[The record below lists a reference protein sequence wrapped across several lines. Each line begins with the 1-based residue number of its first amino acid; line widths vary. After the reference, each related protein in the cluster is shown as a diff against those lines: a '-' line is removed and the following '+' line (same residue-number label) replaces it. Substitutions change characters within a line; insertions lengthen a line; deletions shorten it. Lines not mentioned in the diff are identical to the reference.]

1 MTVNS
6 YLVALSTAAVIR
18 DREKNSIQRSISELE
33 DRLDQYFGDEISDH
47 FLFGSYTRG
56 TILPRS
62 MDKRSDIDYM
72 VVFKDSSSRPQTYL
86 DRLRR
91 FVNTYYVRS
100 EIVQSNPTITL
111 SLNHIKFELVPAI
124 ESWWHGL
131 RIPAKRRDMNDWIA
145 TNPNDFNEALVASN
159 KSNNNL
165 IKPMIRLVKYWN
177 ARNKYPFP
185 SFELERQLADKSYF
199 GVGGLW
205 KHGQLKDYFFDAMRS
220 LDCDRSDAKYKIDAV
235 NRARDLVDQAEA
247 LLSQGQDDQSE
258 RVIRRLLPLPKGA

>member
-6 YLVALSTAAVIR
+6 YLLALSAAAVIR
-18 DREKNSIQRSISELE
+18 DREKGSIQRSISGLE
-33 DRLDQYFGDEISDH
+33 ERLDQYFEGEVRDR

-62 MDKRSDIDYM
+62 MDRRSDIDYM

-91 FVNTYYVRS
+91 FVNTYYTRS

-124 ESWWHGL
+124 ETWWHGL

-145 TNPNDFNEALVASN
+145 TNPNDFNEALVSSN

-177 ARNKYPFP
+177 ARNKFPFP
-185 SFELERQLADKSYF
+185 SFELEKQLADKSYF
-199 GVGGLW
+199 GVGGFF

-220 LDCDRSDAKYKIDAV
+220 LDYSRGDAKYKIDAV
-235 NRARDLVDQAEA
+235 HRAHDLVDQAES
-247 LLSQGQDDQSE
+247 LLSRGQDDQSE
-258 RVIRRLLPLPKGA
+258 KIIRRLLPLPKGA